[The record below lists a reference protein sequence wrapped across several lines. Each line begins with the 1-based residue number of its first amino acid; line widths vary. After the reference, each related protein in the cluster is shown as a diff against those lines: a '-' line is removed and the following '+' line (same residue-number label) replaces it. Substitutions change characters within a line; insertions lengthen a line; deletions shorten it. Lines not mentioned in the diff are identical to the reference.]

1 MVSVFLQLVLG
12 VAIVAAGTADP
23 ATVVEEGLG
32 LSNGGVSSEDLVP
45 TKTTGYDFVVAI
57 PDDIPDE
64 IGEVDEPSG
73 KGVTTRGW
81 SGLLMGSQ
89 SSGLLDSAG
98 LVLDQAGRNA
108 PAMRQKERMTDYIAT
123 RISDLNR
130 YIADEV
136 LNEDRLFILQ
146 DNFKGNSH

>member
-64 IGEVDEPSG
+64 IGGFLLNSTDWVIEVVGRPSFPLRG
-73 KGVTTRGW
+73 ARGRPPQSEGQGV
-81 SGLLMGSQ
+81 
-89 SSGLLDSAG
+89 
-98 LVLDQAGRNA
+98 
-108 PAMRQKERMTDYIAT
+108 
-123 RISDLNR
+123 
-130 YIADEV
+130 
-136 LNEDRLFILQ
+136 
-146 DNFKGNSH
+146 